1 MIESSSFGVM
11 TIDGRTYS
19 SDLLIFPDGRVMDS
33 WWRAEG
39 HRFARTDLEGLIVTE
54 PEIIVAGTGVYGLA
68 KIEPELRDTLSGAGI
83 ELVAARTK
91 KAVKAFNLALEQ
103 GRKVAGCFHLTC

>member
-1 MIESSSFGVM
+1 MIESSAFGAM

-19 SDLLIFPDGRVMDS
+19 SDLVIFPDGRVEDS
-33 WWRAEG
+33 WWREQG
-39 HRFARTDLEGLIVTE
+39 HRFTRADLENLIAAE

-68 KIEPELRDTLSGAGI
+68 KIDPGLRAALSGAGI
-83 ELVAARTK
+83 ELIAVRTK
-91 KAVKAFNLALEQ
+91 KAVKAFNLAREQ